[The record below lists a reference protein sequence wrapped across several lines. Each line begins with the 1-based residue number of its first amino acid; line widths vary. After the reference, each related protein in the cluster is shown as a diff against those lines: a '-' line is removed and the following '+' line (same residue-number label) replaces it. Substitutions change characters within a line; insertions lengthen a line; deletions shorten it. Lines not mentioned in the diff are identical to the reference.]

1 MKQTIDGKLFREMFI
16 SGANHLQNNKDLIDR
31 LNVFPVPDGDT
42 GTNMSLTIAS
52 AIRELDK
59 LKKDDIEEIGKALS
73 KGSLMGARG
82 NSGVILSQIIRGI
95 AQSVEGKKELDVVT
109 FAKALKAGSDTA
121 YKAVI
126 KPIEG
131 TVLTVVRESGDF
143 AVKNAKRHKD
153 MIEFFELVVKESNES
168 LERTPDLL
176 INLKDAGVVDS
187 GGKGL
192 VCLYEGMLEALK
204 GHPIKLEGQSEE
216 KTKVKENHNVGTASE
231 SARCVDIEFGYCTEF
246 ILESDSID
254 SDRMRDLMLK
264 YGDSLVVVGYDGV
277 VKVHLH
283 TNNPGKVLQDALEYG
298 QLLTIKIENMRLQ
311 HENQIIPDEEQEEI
325 ERNEAKSEK
334 SDTELVS
341 KSEGFVLNE
350 NKKKYGFVTTT
361 MGRGLAEIFE
371 ELGVDIVIEGG
382 QTMNPSTE
390 DFMNAIDMIN
400 ADNIF
405 ILPNNG
411 NVIMAANQAKEISEK
426 NIYVVPT
433 KNIPQGIGCLIGFD
447 PDSEAD
453 QNMENF
459 TDTLENIKSGEIT
472 YAVRD
477 TIMDGIEVKE
487 GDVIGITGKKLISS
501 GKSIEDVT
509 KKVITDMIDEDSDI
523 VTLYYGESVEEDSA
537 REFAELIQE
546 QFEDVD
552 VELYYGGQPLYYY
565 LVSVE

>member
-1 MKQTIDGKLFREMFI
+1 MKQTIDGKIFREMFI

-59 LKKDDIEEIGKALS
+59 LEKDNIEEIGKALS

-95 AQSVEGKKELDVVT
+95 AQSVEGKKELDVIA
-109 FAKALKAGSDTA
+109 FSKALKAGSDTA

-143 AVKNAKRHKD
+143 AVKNAKKHKD
-153 MIEFFELVVKESNES
+153 IIEFFELVVKESNAS

-176 INLKDAGVVDS
+176 VNLRDAGVVDS

-192 VCLYEGMLEALK
+192 VCLYEGMLEAIK
-204 GHPIKLEGQSEE
+204 GQPIKLEGHKEE
-216 KTKVKENHNVGTASE
+216 KAKVKEVQRVGTASE

-246 ILESDSID
+246 ILESDKID
-254 SDRMRDLMLK
+254 SDTMRDLMLK

-277 VKVHLH
+277 VKVHVH
-283 TNNPGKVLQDALEYG
+283 TNNPGDALQEALKYG

-311 HENQIIPDEEQEEI
+311 HENQIIPDDEQEEI
-325 ERNEAKSEK
+325 EKKEK
-334 SDTELVS
+334 KTDTELVN

-350 NKKKYGFVTTT
+350 DKKKYGFITTT

-400 ADNIF
+400 AENIF

-501 GKSIEDVT
+501 GKSVEDVT
-509 KKVITDMIDEDSDI
+509 KNVIADMIDDDSDI

-546 QFEDVD
+546 KFEDVD

>member
-1 MKQTIDGKLFREMFI
+1 MNQKIDGKLFREMFI
-16 SGANHLQNNKDLIDR
+16 SGANNLQNNKELIDK

-42 GTNMSLTIAS
+42 GTNMSLTISS
-52 AIRELDK
+52 ALKELNKVKEDN
-59 LKKDDIEEIGKALS
+59 IEEIGKALS

-95 AQSVEGKKELDVVT
+95 AKSVEGKNELDINL
-109 FAKALKAGSDTA
+109 FAKALKSGSDTA

-131 TVLTVVRESGDF
+131 TVLTVVRESSEF
-143 AVKNAKRHKD
+143 AVRHIKKYSD
-153 MIEFFELVVKESNES
+153 IVEFFEDVVDEANAS

-176 INLKDAGVVDS
+176 KNLKDAGVVDS

-192 VCLYEGMLEALK
+192 VCMYEGMLSVLK
-204 GHPIKLEGQSEE
+204 GEKIELIGIGSE
-216 KTKVKENHNVGTASE
+216 KSDKQKSENIVTNRE
-231 SARCVDIEFGYCTEF
+231 SARDVDIKFGYCTEF

-254 SDRMRDLMLK
+254 SDAMRDIMLE

-277 VKVHLH
+277 IKVHVH
-283 TNNPGKVLQDALEYG
+283 TNDPGNVLQEALKYG
-298 QLLTIKIENMRLQ
+298 PLLTIKIENMRVQ
-311 HENQIIPDEEQEEI
+311 HENQIIPDDEQEEI
-325 ERNEAKSEK
+325 SQ
-334 SDTELVS
+334 VS
-341 KSEGFVLNE
+341 KEDGFIVNE
-350 NKKKYGFVTTT
+350 EKKECGFITTT
-361 MGRGLAEIFE
+361 MGSGLSEIFE
-371 ELGVDIVIEGG
+371 KLGVDIVIEGG

-390 DFMNAIDMIN
+390 DFMNAINMIN

-433 KNIPQGIGCLIGFD
+433 KNIPQGIGCLVSFD
-447 PDSEAD
+447 PEVDAD
-453 QNMENF
+453 TNMESF
-459 TDTLENIKSGEIT
+459 TDALENIKSGEVT

-501 GKSIEDVT
+501 GKSIDDVT
-509 KKVITDMIDEDSDI
+509 KKVIEDMIDDDSDI
-523 VTLYYGESVEEDSA
+523 LTLYYGENVEEDSA
-537 REFAELIQE
+537 RAFAELIQDE
-546 QFEDVD
+546 FEDVD

-565 LVSVE
+565 FISVE